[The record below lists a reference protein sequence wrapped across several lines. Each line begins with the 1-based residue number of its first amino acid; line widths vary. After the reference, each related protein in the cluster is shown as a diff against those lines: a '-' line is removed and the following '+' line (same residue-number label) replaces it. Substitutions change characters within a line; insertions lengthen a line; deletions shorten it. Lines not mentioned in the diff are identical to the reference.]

1 MRFFKQGRILTK
13 LKKQEINLLTPLGSD
28 VRAGNFYWERSMNF
42 LTKYGPVVFTIA
54 GTIGAAIFTPDF
66 VTGHP
71 MAFAWVNAAAQLL
84 HAVLPSIFGTEA
96 S

>member
-1 MRFFKQGRILTK
+1 M
-13 LKKQEINLLTPLGSD
+13 NLI
-28 VRAGNFYWERSMNF
+28 
-42 LTKYGPVVFTIA
+42 KYGPLVFTVA

-66 VTGHP
+66 IASHP

-84 HAVLPSIFGTEA
+84 HAILPSIFPVEK